1 MSESTEKKRT
11 SLALTY
17 LVLINLL
24 LSIAA
29 SSAAISVYDRYFAVK
44 VVSLDLKGYIG
55 RLRDDY
61 GSNKITQEQFKQRLD
76 HLENLVGRL
85 PENYVVLTSD
95 VVVRNAQKIQ
105 P

>member
-1 MSESTEKKRT
+1 MNDNTEKKRT

-29 SSAAISVYDRYFAVK
+29 SSAVVYVYDRYFAVK

-55 RLRDDY
+55 KLRDDY
-61 GSNKITQEQFKQRLD
+61 GSNKITEAQFKQRMD
-76 HLENLVGRL
+76 DLENLVGQL
-85 PENYVVLTSD
+85 PANYVVLTSD
-95 VVVRNAQKIQ
+95 VVVRNAKKIK